1 MKFHPVDLNYEY
13 PADNSSALFQQ
24 CGIVPAH
31 YPFTRLTWIQPFS
44 KPKILANSVP
54 VVNVPLLHESLER
67 LEISRTKSFPPTTN
81 LPPFHRKCRSFSL
94 SNSPAIHHCSFEFLP
109 PPPPRETSRHRLV
122 MQSREAHLLR
132 AGEFF
137 FFLEQGKYA
146 PTPFRDY
153 FSLLEFRISIRM
165 YILISFMGKVKLNND
180 EF

>member
-132 AGEFF
+132 AGQFF
-137 FFLEQGKYA
+137 FFSSKVNTRQPLSVII
-146 PTPFRDY
+146 FRY
-153 FSLLEFRISIRM
+153 SSFEFRFECIYWFR
-165 YILISFMGKVKLNND
+165 LWEK
-180 EF
+180 